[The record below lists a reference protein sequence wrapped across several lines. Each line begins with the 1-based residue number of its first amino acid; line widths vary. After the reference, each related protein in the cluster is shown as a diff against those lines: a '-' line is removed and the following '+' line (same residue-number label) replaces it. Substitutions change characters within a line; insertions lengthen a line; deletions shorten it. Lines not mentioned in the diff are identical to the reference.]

1 MLFDLC
7 HNARSI
13 VLTIYCGR
21 MFREVLWEC
30 DLVPTERDSGNG
42 LEGVVN
48 SGLEVLEGGGR
59 FLFRALL
66 LKFEL

>member
-1 MLFDLC
+1 MLFGPC
-7 HNARSI
+7 RSAKSI
-13 VLTIYCGR
+13 VLTICCGQT
-21 MFREVLWEC
+21 FREVLWEC
-30 DLVPTERDSGNG
+30 DLVPMERGSGNG
-42 LEGVVN
+42 LEGVAN

>member
-1 MLFDLC
+1 MLLGLC
-7 HNARSI
+7 RSARST

-21 MFREVLWEC
+21 TFREVLEEC
-30 DLVPTERDSGNG
+30 DLVPMERGSGNE
-42 LEGVVN
+42 LEGVAN

-66 LKFEL
+66 L